1 MISVLEERKPKSER
15 KGDVDGDHK
24 MNKNVM
30 WMGVTR

>member
-1 MISVLEERKPKSER
+1 LEERKPKGKR
-15 KGDVDGDHK
+15 KCDVDGGHK